1 MTLAAILAMA
11 SHLAPE
17 PVRYQVD
24 LSRVREQVLT
34 VRMTL
39 PAVNTPS
46 IDVHLPVWRP
56 GLYLVLDQAGTV
68 RSVRASGKDNAPLE
82 INKIEKSSWR
92 VVCSGEGPVTV
103 EYELWAASLDN
114 RTRHADDTHAFLNP
128 ATVFMYNHER
138 RASPILVDFV
148 GVPEGQGPTQWRIAS
163 GLPSAGPFSL
173 SAMDYDRLADSPIE
187 VGVHHRLDFDVDGT
201 PHEIIVWTGE
211 PTLESSW
218 IPGRAKKWGS
228 LAADFAAITRA
239 QRDVFGRLPYER
251 YVFLIHCYPG
261 GRGGTEHYNSTIMQ
275 CPPEA
280 LHDPER
286 YRSFL
291 SLTSH
296 ELFHT
301 WNVKRFRPAEMT
313 PYDYQRENLTTLL
326 WVAEGT
332 TTYYEDLIL
341 VRAGLLDAEKFL
353 ATLAEWIQD
362 DIDRPG
368 SGVQSVA
375 SSSYDAWVKFNK
387 RTADAPNSTVS
398 FYDKGALISLA
409 LDMELRS
416 RGSSLDR
423 VMRLLY
429 ERFPEPD
436 RGFTERDLIAAVAD
450 AAGDPVDAPWLRD
463 FFRDHVH
470 GTVRPDFARLLGV
483 VGVQVQTPDP
493 AGELKPWAG
502 FTLADEVGLARVTG
516 VSTGGPAAQ
525 AGVVPGDLVVAL
537 NGRRVRAAD
546 WPKVLESRGVGEQVE
561 LAVFR
566 HDVLRAVRLEL
577 GGKPDGKV
585 KLSIDSK
592 AEGAPSEQRSSW
604 LGSAGTKNR

>member
-11 SHLAPE
+11 AHLAPE
-17 PVRYQVD
+17 PVRYEVD
-24 LSRVREQVLT
+24 LSRAREQVLT

-39 PAVNTPS
+39 PAVNEQS

-68 RSVRASGKDNAPLE
+68 RSVRATGRDSTPLDVA
-82 INKIEKSSWR
+82 KIEKSSWR
-92 VVCSGEGPVTV
+92 VLCPGESSVTV
-103 EYELWAASLDN
+103 EYELWAGSIEN

-148 GVPEGQGPTQWRIAS
+148 GMPAGRPDGPWRIAS
-163 GLPSAGPFSL
+163 GLPSVGPSTL
-173 SAMDYDRLADSPIE
+173 AAKDYDRLADSPIE

-211 PTLESSW
+211 PTLDNSW
-218 IPGRAKKWGS
+218 IPARAKKWGS

-239 QRDVFGRLPYER
+239 QRDVFGRLPYDR
-251 YVFLIHCYPG
+251 YVFLIHAYPG

-280 LHDPER
+280 LHDNER
-286 YRSFL
+286 YLSFL

-341 VRAGLLDAEKFL
+341 VRAGLLSADKFL
-353 ATLAEWIQD
+353 ETLAGWIQD

-368 SGVQSVA
+368 AAVQSVA
-375 SSSYDAWVKFNK
+375 SSSYDAWIKFNK
-387 RTADAPNSTVS
+387 RTADAPNSPVS
-398 FYDKGALISLA
+398 FYDKGALVSLA

-416 RGSSLDR
+416 RGGSLDR
-423 VMRLLY
+423 VIKLHY

-436 RGFTERDLIAAVAD
+436 RGFTEKDLLAAIADTAGEPHD
-450 AAGDPVDAPWLRD
+450 ATWIRD

-470 GTVRPDFARLLGV
+470 GTLRPDFARLLAV
-483 VGVQVQTPDP
+483 VGVRVQTPDP

-502 FTLADEVGLARVTG
+502 LTLTDEAGLARVTG
-516 VSTGGPAAQ
+516 VTTGGPAAL
-525 AGVVPGDLVVAL
+525 AGIVPGDIVLAL

-566 HDVLRAVRLEL
+566 HDVLRAATVEL
-577 GGKPDGKV
+577 GGKPEGKV
-585 KLSIDSK
+585 RLSLDPK
-592 AEGAPSEQRSSW
+592 VEGPTTEQRSSW
-604 LGSAGTKNR
+604 LGAAATKNR